1 MTDRIA
7 LVLFLIV
14 LGAIGLDL
22 HQGWGATVFM
32 LKKGV
37 DLIEWIKFWN

>member
-7 LVLFLIV
+7 LVLILIII
-14 LGAIGLDL
+14 GAIGLDL
-22 HQGWGATVFM
+22 YQGWGATLFV

>member
-7 LVLFLIV
+7 LVMFLTV
-14 LGAIGLDL
+14 VGAICLDL
-22 HQGWGATVFM
+22 YQGWGATLFV

>member
-7 LVLFLIV
+7 LVLFLTV
-14 LGAIGLDL
+14 VGAIGLDL
-22 HQGWGATVFM
+22 YQGWGATLFV